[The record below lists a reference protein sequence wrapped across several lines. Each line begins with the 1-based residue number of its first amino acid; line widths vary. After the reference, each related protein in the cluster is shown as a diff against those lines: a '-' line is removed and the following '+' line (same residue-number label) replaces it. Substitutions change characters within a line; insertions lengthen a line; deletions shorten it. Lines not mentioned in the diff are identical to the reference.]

1 MSVVDAQ
8 YEDLVEAGGA
18 DRSGN
23 HPVNVPRTTA
33 NAALFYRFQPVPVT
47 IGAYVKHSSGFYTDT
62 ANTYFV
68 EGYTTLDASI
78 SYEMKNATL
87 TLRGRNLTDRFYG
100 EYSGYSSTQIYIGAP
115 RSADLS
121 LSFKF

>member
-62 ANTYFV
+62 ANRHQRPKGT
-68 EGYTTLDASI
+68 GHRQTLCMTQSKRSRHSTHFLMIKKLQGRLASF
-78 SYEMKNATL
+78 EAAKRFKEAAPDNV
-87 TLRGRNLTDRFYG
+87 RGV
-100 EYSGYSSTQIYIGAP
+100 
-115 RSADLS
+115 
-121 LSFKF
+121 